1 MICVVCG
8 ACAQTNCCR
17 APKQTYAAARH
28 REHARYRH
36 NCPAQRDTESNQECL
51 VPPRSAQA
59 SLQPCG
65 TTGSCGASQ
74 KKGRRKSAHLSS
86 AGKKSSL
93 TMMKRNRKR
102 KRTTRT
108 GAKRRHIAGRAYNTG
123 RGRSKTT
130 SNGSERGSRF
140 MLGSQRSHC
149 HNQTNSGFV
158 YSSEGV
164 GRKG

>member
-1 MICVVCG
+1 LICVVCG

-28 REHARYRH
+28 REHVRYRH

-65 TTGSCGASQ
+65 TTGSCGTSQ
-74 KKGRRKSAHLSS
+74 KKGRRKSAHLCS
-86 AGKKSSL
+86 AGKNSSL

-102 KRTTRT
+102 KRT
-108 GAKRRHIAGRAYNTG
+108 K
-123 RGRSKTT
+123 RSKKKAHCGQSVRYRSWWKQGSIKMAVSEDHASCWAHKDLTVTT
-130 SNGSERGSRF
+130 
-140 MLGSQRSHC
+140 
-149 HNQTNSGFV
+149 
-158 YSSEGV
+158 
-164 GRKG
+164 K